1 MSTVQEIKQAASR
14 LSAKERLELSEW
26 LGQAQDVERLRLEEL
41 RRNIAIGIAQADRG
55 ELRDSDEVFR
65 KLKQGR

>member
-26 LGQAQDVERLRLEEL
+26 LGEAQDVERLRLEEL